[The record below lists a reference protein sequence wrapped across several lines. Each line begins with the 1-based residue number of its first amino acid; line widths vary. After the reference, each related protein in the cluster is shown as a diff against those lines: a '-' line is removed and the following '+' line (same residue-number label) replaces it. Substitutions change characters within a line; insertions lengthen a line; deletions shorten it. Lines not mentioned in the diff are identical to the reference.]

1 MTRQKLLYLMQ
12 YYVEKQ
18 VFSWRAKKVQ
28 ICCIITRKSRFSHDA
43 RKNLYLMHLYV
54 ERRFSYD
61 ATENKVYIW
70 CIITFR
76 SRFSHDATKTHIFDA
91 LLHGKAVFLMT
102 CQKGANLLHYKV
114 EKQVFPLHAKNS
126 HFWCINTWISRFFMM
141 RPIKVYVWF
150 IITFCSRFS
159 HEVPKTLLFDA

>member
-18 VFSWRAKKVQ
+18 VFSWHAKKVH
-28 ICCIITRKSRFSHDA
+28 IWCIYTWI
-43 RKNLYLMHLYV
+43 
-54 ERRFSYD
+54 RRFSYD

-76 SRFSHDATKTHIFDA
+76 SRFYHDATKTLIFYA
-91 LLHGKAVFLMT
+91 LLRGKAVFLMT
-102 CQKGANLLHYKV
+102 RQKGANLQHYEV
-114 EKQVFPLHAKNS
+114 EKQVFPWHAKNS
-126 HFWCINTWISRFFMM
+126 YFWCINTWISKFFMM
-141 RPIKVYVWF
+141 RPTKVYIWF

-159 HEVPKTLLFDA
+159 HEGPKSLI